1 MNTKFSRLLLCLLFA
16 GFTTA
21 SAMAQDKAANSN
33 RQVREITGCLTR
45 HGDQYFLLGYD
56 GSTWQITGS
65 PFVDLPV
72 HRNKQVEVRGVV
84 SDVEN
89 VYNDEMHYESGVDPH
104 AQRGLLQANEIH
116 TVSDYCGQPP
126 ADE

>member
-21 SAMAQDKAANSN
+21 SAMAQDNAANSN
-33 RQVREITGCLTR
+33 RQVREITGCLIQ
-45 HGDQYFLLGYD
+45 HGDQYLLLGYD
-56 GSTWQITGS
+56 GSTWQITDS

-89 VYNDEMHYESGVDPH
+89 IYNNEMHYESAAEPH
-104 AQRGLLQANEIH
+104 AESGLLQASEIH
-116 TVSDYCGQPP
+116 TIRDYCGQPP